1 MKKTLRECYA
11 EAKANAALEGISLD
25 GPPELAAL
33 LEEWLSG
40 KITSEQYREG
50 LNTHYRKVSCGDTEP
65 VED

>member
-1 MKKTLRECYA
+1 MKTLRECYE
-11 EAKANAALEGISLD
+11 EARANAALEGISLD

-50 LNTHYRKVSCGDTEP
+50 LNEHYQKKP
-65 VED
+65 